1 MTIGKKTLAMMLAT
15 ASICMASCGNKKSG
29 TDVPGANDSTV
40 VNQQKEMPAEG
51 TKNKL
56 STPDLTLFGTKGNV
70 KAAKIIGL
78 YHDNKQTSM
87 QLGYDD
93 QGRLTRI
100 DTYNI
105 SYEKV
110 ESGKVTNKKGN
121 KVKRDKDGRITAI
134 DCADGCSEQQGY
146 HFQYGK
152 NKISYTFDSG
162 ECTGLYGEEFI
173 LDNEGMEK
181 SATCTS
187 NDEYMNWTLEQNYT
201 YTKFDQYGNWTERT
215 VKWTST
221 VEEYDDFGDEEQ
233 NNKVEKTNGS
243 FTQTRNI
250 EYYE

>member
-1 MTIGKKTLAMMLAT
+1 
-15 ASICMASCGNKKSG
+15 
-29 TDVPGANDSTV
+29 
-40 VNQQKEMPAEG
+40 
-51 TKNKL
+51 
-56 STPDLTLFGTKGNV
+56 
-70 KAAKIIGL
+70 
-78 YHDNKQTSM
+78 
-87 QLGYDD
+87 
-93 QGRLTRI
+93 
-100 DTYNI
+100 
-105 SYEKV
+105 
-110 ESGKVTNKKGN
+110 
-121 KVKRDKDGRITAI
+121 
-134 DCADGCSEQQGY
+134 
-146 HFQYGK
+146 
-152 NKISYTFDSG
+152 
-162 ECTGLYGEEFI
+162 LYGEEFI